1 MQWFSVKTFP
11 YGSVEGADAA
21 LTVFLGVLG
30 GRPSFFKLA
39 SSAKTVSPAGKREV
53 RAVPLVQFRC
63 CLRRLLR
70 WQRSDAI
77 RSGLLRA
84 ENTHSCNIFRPHIVF
99 WALRFPSSDI
109 SPNRSAWFVS
119 RRCVAQLRSA
129 GRVDC
134 HLHLKA
140 SQQVVVGQVW
150 CAVLQRGGMTQMF
163 LRSCIFFMSTVCE
176 VASCQDT
183 FNDGSG

>member
-1 MQWFSVKTFP
+1 MFP

-39 SSAKTVSPAGKREV
+39 SSAKTVSPAGKHEV

-84 ENTHSCNIFRPHIVF
+84 ENTHSCNIFRPHIFLGV
-99 WALRFPSSDI
+99 AFPIQRYIAESQRVVCVTSMRRAVAFGRSRGLPFAPEGHPASGCRSSVVC
-109 SPNRSAWFVS
+109 SFVE
-119 RRCVAQLRSA
+119 RWDDA
-129 GRVDC
+129 GV
-134 HLHLKA
+134 
-140 SQQVVVGQVW
+140 S
-150 CAVLQRGGMTQMF
+150 
-163 LRSCIFFMSTVCE
+163 
-176 VASCQDT
+176 
-183 FNDGSG
+183 